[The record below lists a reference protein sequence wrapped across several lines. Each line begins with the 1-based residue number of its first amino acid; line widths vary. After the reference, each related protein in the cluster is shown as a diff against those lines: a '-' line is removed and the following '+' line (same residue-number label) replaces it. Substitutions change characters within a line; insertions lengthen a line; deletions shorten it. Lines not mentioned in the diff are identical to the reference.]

1 VNIIDD
7 INHKTQTLVDLGL
20 TDESKV
26 RRALTMALTENPNRN
41 PQVILQQQYALMELK
56 FYGGDTRYVKGE

>member
-1 VNIIDD
+1 MNIIDN
-7 INHKTQTLVDLGL
+7 INHKTQALVNLGL
-20 TDESKV
+20 TDENKV
-26 RRALTMALTENPNRN
+26 RRALTTALMKNPNRN